1 MRIRVHLPS
10 NKGRGDPPL
19 QVLVELNP
27 HGGGEVCPD
36 CGQDYVRENGGV
48 RRKRFD
54 ELRPDLF
61 LSDWR
66 KVKKIEAMQEL
77 RNLKSEFSGTS
88 QLIKGRQ
95 ERT

>member
-1 MRIRVHLPS
+1 MIYLLLDCPECGEPYDGGKRVY
-10 NKGRGDPPL
+10 KCGRCDS
-19 QVLVELNP
+19 ELNP
-27 HGGGEVCPD
+27 HGGGYVCPS

-66 KVKKIEAMQEL
+66 KVKKIEAMQE
-77 RNLKSEFSGTS
+77 
-88 QLIKGRQ
+88 
-95 ERT
+95 